1 MPDGERLT
9 FQSRFGGAPN
19 LFQKPADGSGEAERL
34 TRSELIHG
42 SQSWSP
48 DGKSLVYIEVDPVS
62 ARDIWVL
69 PLDGEEKPR
78 PLLRTAFD
86 ETGAR
91 VSANGRWLAY
101 SSNESGRTEIY
112 VASFPD

>member
-1 MPDGERLT
+1 MRE
-9 FQSRFGGAPN
+9 
-19 LFQKPADGSGEAERL
+19 KC
-34 TRSELIHG
+34 IHT
-42 SQSWSP
+42 WSP

-101 SSNESGRTEIY
+101 SSNESGRNEIY
-112 VASFPD
+112 VASFPDVAGKWQISTDGGTEAVWNPNGRELFCRQGNQMIA